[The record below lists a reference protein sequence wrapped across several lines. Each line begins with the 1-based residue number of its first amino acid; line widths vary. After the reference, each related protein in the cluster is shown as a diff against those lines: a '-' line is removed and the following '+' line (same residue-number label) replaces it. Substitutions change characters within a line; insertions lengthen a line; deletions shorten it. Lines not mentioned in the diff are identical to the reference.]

1 MAKRIYRE
9 LSDSVKKSISDS
21 MKDFHRRMTYDER
34 LRINAKQSESQ
45 KRYWAGISSRK
56 EGNGDNEE

>member
-21 MKDFHRRMTYDER
+21 MKDYHKNMTYDKKIA
-34 LRINAKQSESQ
+34 LNNKKSNSL
-45 KRYWAGISSRK
+45 KKYWDGIKSK
-56 EGNGDNEE
+56 EEQDDVPF

>member
-34 LRINAKQSESQ
+34 QRINAKQSESQ
-45 KRYWAGISSRK
+45 KRYWAGIPHK
-56 EGNGDNEE
+56 EEDTE

>member
-9 LSDSVKKSISDS
+9 LTDDVKKSISDS
-21 MKDFHRRMTYDER
+21 MKDYHKRMTYDER

-45 KRYWAGISSRK
+45 KRYWAGILSKK
-56 EGNGDNEE
+56 ENDE